1 MTGLLPWRLVFHSGL
16 LKSSLTW
23 SKCNAAG
30 WEFQYKK
37 FLVCTRDDQWC
48 VQRRVY
54 LARRKWHAGS
64 NRVWQQ
70 LLSAAQHRQWLTM
83 LTATRGANGAVKRTK
98 RGAFWF
104 STAPSTTGASTTCNG
119 VHG

>member
-1 MTGLLPWRLVFHSGL
+1 MSTRPVTGLLPWRLVFHCGL

-30 WEFQYKK
+30 WELFQYEK

-54 LARRKWHAGS
+54 LARHKWHAGS

-70 LLSAAQHRQWLTM
+70 LLSAAQHQQWLTM

-98 RGAFWF
+98 RGAF
-104 STAPSTTGASTTCNG
+104 
-119 VHG
+119 